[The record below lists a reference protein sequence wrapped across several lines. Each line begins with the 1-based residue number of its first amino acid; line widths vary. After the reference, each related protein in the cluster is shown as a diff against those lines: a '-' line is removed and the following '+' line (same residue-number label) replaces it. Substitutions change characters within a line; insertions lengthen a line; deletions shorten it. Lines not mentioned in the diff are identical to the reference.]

1 MSITYTCYYFKYTK
15 EVKMLFLNFDGLFAL
30 WNIMIDPRISS
41 YFLHA
46 RRKIFRTKFLSTLI
60 ESSWELLGQKFKI
73 LADISCNNVV
83 CTKNWKGQW
92 SFFNLSSI
100 SSSNLNAKLNPN
112 QESIECALLTISE
125 LIERP
130 IDVLLQKI
138 RHPHIRLLAQW
149 NFVLS
154 TYIVMSQGSSPAR
167 AWHFEK
173 GQENWSF
180 YGVNIRG
187 SSRLG
192 FNFFR
197 RN

>member
-1 MSITYTCYYFKYTK
+1 
-15 EVKMLFLNFDGLFAL
+15 
-30 WNIMIDPRISS
+30 MIQESHHIFRM
-41 YFLHA
+41 
-46 RRKIFRTKFLSTLI
+46 RKIFGTEFLSTLI

-138 RHPHIRLLAQW
+138 RHPHIQW
-149 NFVLS
+149 NFVLYS
-154 TYIVMSQGSSPAR
+154 DESGPKPSPGLKFWEGPR
-167 AWHFEK
+167 KLE
-173 GQENWSF
+173 
-180 YGVNIRG
+180 
-187 SSRLG
+187 L
-192 FNFFR
+192 
-197 RN
+197 